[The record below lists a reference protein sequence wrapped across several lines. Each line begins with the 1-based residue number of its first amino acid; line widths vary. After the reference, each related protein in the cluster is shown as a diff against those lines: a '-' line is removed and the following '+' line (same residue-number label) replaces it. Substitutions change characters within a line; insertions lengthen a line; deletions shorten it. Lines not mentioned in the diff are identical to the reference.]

1 MRTKHLLI
9 SLLMAASFVACLPG
23 PETPH
28 ALPTRTPVPTRA
40 PVPPPT
46 PTSTPMF
53 ETRAENHYEDPVG
66 SLRFLVDVRNANDY
80 PVERVRAIVVLRD
93 EEGKIIASQTAYAR
107 LDLLAAGETASV
119 MVVFFLAEPDF
130 AIHEI
135 HVDARK
141 ADYMVELLHP
151 TLQIVDPSGRVGEWV
166 PYEVLGTVHNAGD
179 LDAESVTL
187 VVTCY
192 DAQNRIVAVGTG
204 RAEDRAIQAGGS
216 SQFLVSLG
224 ALAGDVDVCRVQV
237 EGLISRER

>member
-9 SLLMAASFVACLPG
+9 SLLMAASLAACLPG

-40 PVPPPT
+40 PVPPST

-53 ETRAENHYEDPVG
+53 ETRAENYYEDPVG
-66 SLRFLVDVRNANDY
+66 SLRFLVDVQNANDY

-135 HVDARK
+135 RVDARK

-187 VVTCY
+187 AVTCY
-192 DAQNRIVAVGTG
+192 DTQKRIVAVGTG
-204 RAEDRAIQAGGS
+204 RAEDRTIPAGGS
-216 SQFLVSLG
+216 SGFLVSLG

-237 EGLISRER
+237 EGLLSRER

>member
-9 SLLMAASFVACLPG
+9 SLLMGASLVACLSG

-28 ALPTRTPVPTRA
+28 ELPTRTPVPTRV

-53 ETRAENHYEDPVG
+53 ETRSENHYEDPVG
-66 SLRFLVDVRNANDY
+66 SLRFLFDVRNANDY
-80 PVERVRAIVVLRD
+80 LVERVRAIVVLRD
-93 EEGKIIASQTAYAR
+93 EEGKAIASQMAYAR

-119 MVVFFLAEPDF
+119 MVVFFLANPDF

-135 HVDARK
+135 RVDARK

-151 TLQIVDPSGRVGEWV
+151 TLEIVDPSGRVGEWV

-187 VVTCY
+187 AVTCY
-192 DAQNRIVAVGTG
+192 DTQKRIVAVGTG
-204 RAEDRAIQAGGS
+204 RAEDRTIPAGGS
-216 SQFLVSLG
+216 SGFLVSLG